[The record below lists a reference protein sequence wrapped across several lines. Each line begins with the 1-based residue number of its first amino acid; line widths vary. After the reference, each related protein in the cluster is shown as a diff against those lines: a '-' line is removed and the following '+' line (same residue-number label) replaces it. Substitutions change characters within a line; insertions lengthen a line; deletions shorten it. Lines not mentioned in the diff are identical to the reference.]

1 MMSKPRKKFSLFEC
15 RIWFAPDIGIQPQ
28 SIDRNRTLRYDLVPR
43 STQDAPCDTTSYLG
57 LLRMRPAVRPRT
69 PVYSGC
75 VLRYDLVPRST
86 QDASCDRRKCRRDAC
101 GLLTIHNKG
110 RPEPTLFDN
119 NESELYHPI
128 IGLTKRARPQA
139 TPFSYSGL
147 AIPAA
152 ETATGCSSIT
162 WPRRAG
168 KSCADRRCRQPPP
181 RSWSVRCGR
190 YRSHFRL
197 LAQ

>member
-1 MMSKPRKKFSLFEC
+1 MMSKPRKKFSVFEC

-28 SIDRNRTLRYDLVPR
+28 SVDRNRTLRYDLVPR
-43 STQDAPCDTTSYLG
+43 STQA
-57 LLRMRPAVRPRT
+57 
-69 PVYSGC
+69 
-75 VLRYDLVPRST
+75 
-86 QDASCDRRKCRRDAC
+86 ASCDRRKCRRDAC

-147 AIPAA
+147 ATHAA

-168 KSCADRRCRQPPP
+168 KSYADRRCRQPPP
-181 RSWSVRCGR
+181 RSWSVRYGR